1 MVNMQSSNIERS
13 IEIKLQEIFS
23 AIEKTNNEV
32 QNSRQKILDLTN
44 KQVEIYQK
52 IATIYLLESPQ
63 NNDLEIQKII
73 KQLKD
78 LNCNLKNKSSNLDHF
93 IADSQQKMDETLL
106 KLDELTAEKIRQLES
121 DADYLS
127 LLNNYNITKDELTK
141 ETKNFKS
148 SQQEFSTKLKQYQ
161 QNYYYNYLINRR
173 FGEKNYKAFKIFRY
187 LDSWVARFIN
197 FSENFKNHKMLKDL
211 YKESQL
217 RFNNKKR
224 AYEQALKAKERKERE
239 VDTNL
244 NLSKLKK
251 TIALTEQDLAHYKKQ
266 KQDTENT
273 LQELQKGN
281 NSQFKLISNQL
292 VKLLQKQSLSQLND
306 LTLQTKSTEDDKLL
320 EKIVAINKQ
329 ILDIDAYLASLLKT
343 LNELDNVY
351 NRFEQTFY
359 LFRENN
365 IPSSIYE
372 YNIPSFKLNDL
383 LDQLFSNQIFPE
395 TVVQT
400 LFGYRAIRRELK
412 SSNHNSGWASDNSS
426 SRRSSSFSSSSS
438 HSSSSSSYSSSS
450 SSSDSSSSSSYSS
463 SSDSGFSSSSSTG
476 GGGFKTT
483 DSF

>member
-1 MVNMQSSNIERS
+1 MQSSNIERS

-78 LNCNLKNKSSNLDHF
+78 LNCNTKNKSSNLDHF

-141 ETKNFKS
+141 ETRNFKS

-251 TIALTEQDLAHYKKQ
+251 
-266 KQDTENT
+266 
-273 LQELQKGN
+273 
-281 NSQFKLISNQL
+281 QL
-292 VKLLQKQSLSQLND
+292 
-306 LTLQTKSTEDDKLL
+306 
-320 EKIVAINKQ
+320 
-329 ILDIDAYLASLLKT
+329 
-343 LNELDNVY
+343 
-351 NRFEQTFY
+351 R
-359 LFRENN
+359 
-365 IPSSIYE
+365 
-372 YNIPSFKLNDL
+372 
-383 LDQLFSNQIFPE
+383 
-395 TVVQT
+395 
-400 LFGYRAIRRELK
+400 
-412 SSNHNSGWASDNSS
+412 
-426 SRRSSSFSSSSS
+426 
-438 HSSSSSSYSSSS
+438 
-450 SSSDSSSSSSYSS
+450 
-463 SSDSGFSSSSSTG
+463 
-476 GGGFKTT
+476 
-483 DSF
+483 